1 MTYSITTEDGI
12 TIDNIPDNVDPNS
25 NELKARVA
33 KIRASGGE
41 EKPKEQK
48 ASTTFGQDLAR
59 QLGLTARAGA
69 TGAAGL
75 PIIAGDALNTLI
87 NLISGGVGKV
97 TGANIPRLQMPSQVI
112 QRGMTQIGLPEAETK
127 GEKVIQDITSA
138 ISGVAAPAALVQR
151 GLAAGQR
158 AVAQPSVAQK
168 FFTENLPLQTSAA
181 VGGAGA
187 SAAGREYAD
196 VGAGGQLGLAM
207 LGGMVAPSTAT
218 TAIPAVGRAVRETVR
233 PFTQA
238 GREVITGNVLRQLAR
253 EPETAVTRMQ
263 EFQPQVPGYTPTTA
277 QASRD
282 VGLISAETPIRAL
295 DVTGKFAAQASEANK
310 ARMAIIDRLAKDQD
324 AVTSAISKREEV
336 TDPIRIAA
344 FANPQLTPEQMQ
356 RGVTLVVDQQIKDVL
371 KSPAGKR
378 DSVISVMNDVK
389 TDISRATNVDELYEI
404 RKDLRAAE
412 RGLLDRSQKGGASA
426 GAYKVANKEL
436 NTVIK
441 AVDDVIE
448 SAAPGY
454 RNYLNKYAQAS
465 RGIERLE
472 AAQGFRGKV
481 LSTISDPI
489 NVGQFMLSQPKF
501 VNAIRAASKK
511 TDMSQMQVKIL
522 ERVGR
527 DLDSGVLNKSGRV
540 PGSDTFKN
548 LSTANVIGGIIGK
561 QMFGEVPAA
570 ANKVVAPLN
579 WLYNG
584 TDDQIRELLVDAML
598 DPKLAARLMS
608 KASTTNIEPISKEL
622 QRKALSLGYGATF
635 GITE

>member
-1 MTYSITTEDGI
+1 MAYSITTEDGI

-48 ASTTFGQDLAR
+48 ASTTFGQDLSR

-75 PIIAGDALNTLI
+75 PLIAGDALNTLI

-97 TGANIPRLQMPSQVI
+97 TGAEIPQLQMPSRVL
-112 QRGMTQIGLPEAETK
+112 QRGLTQAGLPEAETK

-151 GLAAGQR
+151 GLAVGQR
-158 AVAQPSVAQK
+158 AIAQPSVAEK
-168 FFTENLPLQTSAA
+168 FFVENLPLQMSAA

-196 VGAGGQLGLAM
+196 VGGGGQLGLAM
-207 LGGMVAPSTAT
+207 LGGMLAPGTAT
-218 TAIPAVGRAVRETVR
+218 TAIPAAGRAIRETVR
-233 PFTQA
+233 PFTEA

-324 AVTSAISKREEV
+324 AVNLAVSNREAVTAPMRESAFAASTVTPQQFQSAIS
-336 TDPIRIAA
+336 
-344 FANPQLTPEQMQ
+344 
-356 RGVTLVVDQQIKDVL
+356 LVVDDTINNIL
-371 KSPAGKR
+371 KTPAGKR
-378 DSVISVMNDVK
+378 DTVISAMEDTRNMVR
-389 TDISRATNVDELYEI
+389 RANNPAELYEI

-412 RGLLDRSQKGGASA
+412 QGLLDRVDRGGASA
-426 GAYKVANKEL
+426 NAFKAARNEL
-436 NTVIK
+436 NKVISS
-441 AVDDVIE
+441 VDDVID

-454 RNYLNKYAQAS
+454 KDYLKVYSQRTKN
-465 RGIERLE
+465 IEKVE

-481 LSTISDPI
+481 LSTIPDPI
-489 NVGQFMLSQPKF
+489 NVGQFMLSQPNF
-501 VNAIRAASKK
+501 VRAIRAASKE

-527 DLDSGVLNKSGRV
+527 DLDSGVLNKSGKV

-570 ANKVVAPLN
+570 TNKVVAPLN

-584 TDDQIRELLVDAML
+584 TDDQIRELLVDSML

-622 QRKALSLGYGATF
+622 QRKALNLGYGAAF

>member
-1 MTYSITTEDGI
+1 MAYSITTEDGI
-12 TIDNIPDNVDPNS
+12 TIDNIPDTVDPNS

-48 ASTTFGQDLAR
+48 ASTTFGQDLSR

-75 PIIAGDALNTLI
+75 PLIAGDALNTLI
-87 NLISGGVGKV
+87 NLITGGVGKV
-97 TGANIPRLQMPSQVI
+97 TGTEIPQLQMPSRVL
-112 QRGMTQIGLPEAETK
+112 QRGLTQSGLPEAETK

-151 GLAAGQR
+151 GLAVGQR
-158 AVAQPSVAQK
+158 AIAQPSVAEK
-168 FFTENLPLQTSAA
+168 FFVENLPLQMSAA

-207 LGGMVAPSTAT
+207 LGGMAAPGAAS
-218 TAIPAVGRAVRETVR
+218 TAIPAAGRAVRETVR

-238 GREVITGNVLRQLAR
+238 GREVITGNVLRQLANK
-253 EPETAVTRMQ
+253 PETAITRMQ

-324 AVTSAISKREEV
+324 AVNLAVANREAVTAPMRESAFSASTVTPQQFQSAI
-336 TDPIRIAA
+336 T
-344 FANPQLTPEQMQ
+344 LT
-356 RGVTLVVDQQIKDVL
+356 VDDTINNIL
-371 KSPAGKR
+371 KTPSGKR
-378 DSVISVMNDVK
+378 DTVISAMEDARNMVR
-389 TDISRATNVDELYEI
+389 RANTPAELYEI

-412 RGLLDRSQKGGASA
+412 QGLLDRADRGGASA
-426 GAYKVANKEL
+426 SAFKAARSEL
-436 NTVIK
+436 NKVISS
-441 AVDDVIE
+441 VDDVID

-454 RNYLNKYAQAS
+454 KDYLNVYKQRS
-465 RGIERLE
+465 RNIEKVE

-481 LSTISDPI
+481 LSTIPDPI
-489 NVGQFMLSQPKF
+489 NIGQFMISQPNF
-501 VNAIRAASKK
+501 VRAIRAAAKE

-561 QMFGEVPAA
+561 QMFGEIPAA

-622 QRKALSLGYGATF
+622 QRKALNLGYGAAF

>member
-1 MTYSITTEDGI
+1 MAYSITTEDGI
-12 TIDNIPDNVDPNS
+12 TIDNIPDTVDPNS

-33 KIRASGGE
+33 QIRASGGE

-48 ASTTFGQDLAR
+48 ATTTFGQDLAR

-75 PIIAGDALNTLI
+75 PLIAGDALNTLI

-97 TGANIPRLQMPSQVI
+97 TGAEIPQLQMPSRVL
-112 QRGMTQIGLPEAETK
+112 QRGLTQAGVPEPETK

-151 GLAAGQR
+151 GLAVGQK
-158 AVAQPSVAQK
+158 AIAQPSVAEK
-168 FFTENLPLQTSAA
+168 FFVENLPLQMSAA

-207 LGGMVAPSTAT
+207 LGGMVAPGTVS
-218 TAIPAVGRAVRETVR
+218 TAIPAAGRAVRETVR

-253 EPETAVTRMQ
+253 EPETAITRMQ

-324 AVTSAISKREEV
+324 AVNLAVANREAVTAPMRESAFSASTVTPQQFQSAI
-336 TDPIRIAA
+336 T
-344 FANPQLTPEQMQ
+344 LT
-356 RGVTLVVDQQIKDVL
+356 VDDTINNIL
-371 KSPAGKR
+371 KTPSGKR
-378 DSVISVMNDVK
+378 DTVISAMEDARNMVR
-389 TDISRATNVDELYEI
+389 RANTPAELYEI

-412 RGLLDRSQKGGASA
+412 QGLLDRADRGGASA
-426 GAYKVANKEL
+426 SAFKAARSEL
-436 NTVIK
+436 NKVISS
-441 AVDDVIE
+441 VDDVID

-454 RNYLNKYAQAS
+454 KDYLNVYKQRS
-465 RGIERLE
+465 RNIEKVE

-481 LSTISDPI
+481 LSTIPDPI
-489 NVGQFMLSQPKF
+489 NIGQFMISQPNF
-501 VNAIRAASKK
+501 VRAIRAAAKE

-561 QMFGEVPAA
+561 QMFGEIPAA

>member
-1 MTYSITTEDGI
+1 MPIARFELPDGRIARFEVPEGTTAEQAQKLMEGYFAEPKER
-12 TIDNIPDNVDPNS
+12 TT
-25 NELKARVA
+25 
-33 KIRASGGE
+33 GE
-41 EKPKEQK
+41 EV
-48 ASTTFGQDLAR
+48 AR
-59 QLGLTARAGA
+59 QLGLTARAA
-69 TGAAGL
+69 TTGAAGL
-75 PIIAGDALNTLI
+75 PVLAGDALNTLI
-87 NLISGGVGKV
+87 NLITGGVGKV
-97 TGANIPRLQMPSQVI
+97 TGAEIPRLQMPSQVL
-112 QRGMTQIGLPEAETK
+112 QRGMTQAGLPEAETK

-138 ISGVAAPAALVQR
+138 VSGVAAPAALVQR
-151 GLAAGQR
+151 AYQAGKT
-158 AVAQPSVAQK
+158 ALTQPSAVQK

-207 LGGMVAPSTAT
+207 LGGMVAPGTAT
-218 TAIPAVGRAVRETVR
+218 TAIPAAGRAVRETVR
-233 PFTQA
+233 PFTEA
-238 GREVITGNVLRQLAR
+238 GREVITGNVLRQLANQ
-253 EPETAVTRMQ
+253 PETAVRRMQ

-481 LSTISDPI
+481 LSTIPDPI
-489 NVGQFMLSQPKF
+489 NVGQFMISQPNF
-501 VNAIRAASKK
+501 TRAIRAAAKE

-584 TDDQIRELLVDAML
+584 TDDQIRELLVDSML

-622 QRKALSLGYGATF
+622 QRKALNLGYGATF

>member
-1 MTYSITTEDGI
+1 MAYSITTEDGI
-12 TIDNIPDNVDPNS
+12 TIDNIPDTVDPNS

-48 ASTTFGQDLAR
+48 ASTTFGQDLSR

-75 PIIAGDALNTLI
+75 PLITGDALNTLI
-87 NLISGGVGKV
+87 NLITGGVGKV
-97 TGANIPRLQMPSQVI
+97 TGTEIPQLQMPSRVL
-112 QRGMTQIGLPEAETK
+112 QRGLTQAGLPEAETK

-158 AVAQPSVAQK
+158 AIAQPSVAEK
-168 FFTENLPLQTSAA
+168 FFVENLPLQMSAA

-207 LGGMVAPSTAT
+207 LGGMAAPGTAS
-218 TAIPAVGRAVRETVR
+218 TAIPAAGRAIRETVR

-324 AVTSAISKREEV
+324 AVNLAVANREAVTAPMRESAFSASTVTPQQFQSAI
-336 TDPIRIAA
+336 T
-344 FANPQLTPEQMQ
+344 LT
-356 RGVTLVVDQQIKDVL
+356 VDDTINNIL
-371 KSPAGKR
+371 KTPSGKR
-378 DSVISVMNDVK
+378 DTVISAMEDARNMVR
-389 TDISRATNVDELYEI
+389 RANTPAELYEI

-412 RGLLDRSQKGGASA
+412 QGLLDRADRGGASA
-426 GAYKVANKEL
+426 SAFKAARSEL
-436 NTVIK
+436 NKVISS
-441 AVDDVIE
+441 VDDVID

-454 RNYLNKYAQAS
+454 KDYLNVYKQRS
-465 RGIERLE
+465 RNIEKVE

-481 LSTISDPI
+481 LSTIPDPI
-489 NVGQFMLSQPKF
+489 NIGQFMISQPNF
-501 VNAIRAASKK
+501 VRAIRAAAKE

-622 QRKALSLGYGATF
+622 QRKALNLGYGAAF